1 MIKDNM
7 IIKPMLASDFNKC
20 FNSYMPTASQSSKL
34 YAIEPKIDGIRVMVY
49 ADPSSG
55 IITYHTRNGNGVSLP
70 VSISPL
76 IMHLASTL
84 GSAVLFDCE
93 AVGDAGNVYD
103 TYSNLMGAHEGSTI
117 KLVVLDIPYVAGW
130 QEAAAVPYMNRYAAL
145 EDLFNQAKL
154 ADLFNSTHSLLTL
167 IPQLAVGV
175 SPADFSIQDYFEEAV
190 AKGYEGIMIK
200 DMEAPYLSGRRSK
213 AWLKLKKKATY
224 DCRIIGFTRGAGK
237 YDGSAGA
244 MLIDFNGNIVKVG
257 SGLSDQLRQQLY
269 DNPEQLVGKYA
280 EVECQEIT
288 PSGMMRSPS
297 LITIRYD
304 K

>member
-49 ADPSSG
+49 ADPTSG
-55 IITYHTRNGNGVSLP
+55 IISYQTRNGNGVSLP
-70 VSISPL
+70 YNISPL
-76 IMHLASTL
+76 IMQLAHTL
-84 GSAVLFDCE
+84 GSAAVFDCE
-93 AVGDAGNVYD
+93 AVSSAGNVYD
-103 TYSNLMGAHEGSTI
+103 TYSNLMSSAESSTI
-117 KLVVLDIPYVAGW
+117 KLVVLDLPYVAGW
-130 QEAAAVPYMNRYAAL
+130 ADAAAVPYAMRYGAL
-145 EDLFNQAKL
+145 ASLFSEAQLPELFNT
-154 ADLFNSTHSLLTL
+154 THSLLTL
-167 IPQLAVGV
+167 IPQLAVRV
-175 SPADFSIQDYFEEAV
+175 SSADFSIQSYFDEAV
-190 AKGYEGIMIK
+190 ANGYEGIMIK
-200 DMEAPYLSGRRSK
+200 DMEAPYMAGKRSK

-224 DCRIIGFTRGAGK
+224 DCRIIGFTRGSGK
-237 YDGSAGA
+237 YDGAAGS

-269 DNPEQLVGKYA
+269 DTPEKLIGKYA

-288 PSGMMRSPS
+288 PSGMMRNPS